1 VTTKELAERERSSG
15 TLLDD
20 ADLVAEGD
28 DMASLDRLVA
38 ESEIDQSWDVDRQAR
53 TLREAAAVTRPVE
66 PPRAV
71 EPPRIESRAPQPRK
85 MPPPLPSS
93 SGPVSASPSSLS
105 RTPDPMSVRMPPADV
120 SHPGALIDVLQVR
133 VLTLEEKRD
142 AVGLSRA
149 HMELAIASETILGDD
164 DRAVSHAE
172 AALKADPGSAAA
184 HALLRRMR
192 HGRAALPEMLV
203 HVDHELSAAS
213 TEAHKVELFALR
225 ARLLSA
231 LGNRSADVIK
241 TWEQTLSLAPHHP
254 AALRGLESDLAA
266 RAASAGA
273 KADEWESLATHLVRM
288 AEAYESEAGLAAW
301 LHVERAQI
309 LERLGGARIDAARD
323 SLERAVKLDPRVG
336 PVRDAL
342 VRHVSSQSD
351 WSSLVRLLDEE
362 AAVDS
367 SPARAA
373 RLELDAAIIAATRLE
388 DRRRACELLQRAAAR
403 APTVASVDRRVLDE
417 LVRHAEHDALWA
429 EAARARKAR
438 LELLKEPASIAYELR
453 ALAASAEEQG
463 ELDDAVTYV
472 NRALAI
478 DPTDRTLIEAL
489 DRLLSVGGKHEQR
502 LATWLQEA
510 ARTED
515 AALRARAFQ
524 RAAQICGELGRS
536 ADAVRHLRAA
546 WVVSPGDA
554 DILDALA
561 LQLSPV
567 HTEGST
573 AQSRSLVEIYTQ
585 AADETDDPGRK
596 TAYLEKAA
604 MLWEEILGDPTRA
617 ARAYERVLT
626 IDPDRVG
633 AILGLQR
640 SAARTGDA
648 RTLARALLEEARVS
662 PGGAAALGLH
672 VRAAD
677 HLASVDPARA
687 RQLVR
692 DVLKRD
698 PSHAAGRAL
707 ETRLEEDAG
716 RWDLAAKSLVARI
729 DLAPSAR
736 EKVALQLALAQVQ
749 HARLHAPLDA
759 LATLEKARALDPT
772 HPIPPQEIARILED
786 HGDFRAQRTALE
798 RLAANAQTPEE
809 RARHLVRAAEIDE
822 LCTND
827 DAGAMRAYRRALD
840 ESPDDELIAARL
852 ARVATRRTRRGHRG
866 DLAELAALLTKRME
880 RAGSPEAE
888 RAVAFDLASL
898 LVEIGQEPARAA
910 SLLESILAAQPDHV
924 PALRTLESV
933 RRRAGESPPA
943 LARALAAQGD
953 GLRDVRARL
962 GALWD
967 LVALEEWK
975 LPSAD
980 PAATYARI
988 LELDPTDPT
997 ALEATLRRELGKARQ
1012 GDPRARKSVFV
1023 SLRALVA
1030 FASDDD
1036 TRLALQLRLAMMLE
1050 AAAADTPE
1058 TQVGGELLREALDRY
1073 RDALGIDELSIAA
1086 ATGLARLAERLDN
1099 TEAAIA
1105 AATSLAE
1112 LAVEPRS
1119 RARHLVAA
1127 AELLLGRHGT
1137 DRLGPVAERRARA
1150 TRSLERALQADPDS
1164 MGAAGRL
1171 ATVLLEDHQGERL
1184 VTAFRDALGAA
1195 RAPDAVVMLGS
1206 EVARVARSELSD
1218 LTVAIDAMRRVRAVA
1233 PQHVSSLLTLAE
1245 LCIEA
1250 RVWPEAVDA
1259 LEAVVST
1266 SREIQSK
1273 LTAFFALAGIYEKV
1287 LLRPAEV
1294 ERVLRAALAVD
1305 PNNVRALRGLLRRL
1319 AAEPANEDEARARP
1333 RREETADLLG
1343 RLADAETD
1351 SDKKSAILLELADA
1365 QVRLRDTKAAEKTL
1379 ITAVVTS
1386 PSGARAL
1393 ARLTGLFRRAGK
1405 MDSAG
1410 YARALNAV
1418 IDVGEKMGRVDA
1430 RWYVALGQLELTE
1443 LARSADGVAHLERAV
1458 SIDPTLHE
1466 TSFELAT
1473 AYAQTG
1479 SHDDT
1484 ARVLLGMVTPSAAP
1498 LLAIADPAAGLAL
1511 LEQALSAT
1519 KRSDEAIV
1527 VSELRAIAG
1536 DLDDA
1541 RRAWLAARRMP
1552 PTDTVSAMLDRP
1564 TLVTS
1569 VLPSDGRH
1577 ILLEVAAA
1585 IAGIEGKVL
1594 KMDLGAAG
1602 VSSRGRISPRSGHPT
1617 RALLDRVA
1625 RQFGVEG
1632 VELVIAQT
1640 APRWRILA
1648 QETPWIVVPQSFVA
1662 QTETVQIAGLARA
1675 VARIA
1680 YGVPWLEE
1688 LLPKQVEALL
1698 SAAARQV
1705 VKGYGTADADMVAGY
1720 EPAIAKALAR
1730 RQRKVLEELAPH
1742 IAAPRSPPLAV
1753 DAFVLA
1759 LARAELRA
1767 AFLITG
1773 DLLATL
1779 EEMGLVHAEVHA
1791 ALASPSTGA
1800 LGAVLGHPL
1809 AQDLARFALAPEATA
1824 LRRRLGTTWTR
1835 P

>member
-1 VTTKELAERERSSG
+1 
-15 TLLDD
+15 
-20 ADLVAEGD
+20 
-28 DMASLDRLVA
+28 
-38 ESEIDQSWDVDRQAR
+38 
-53 TLREAAAVTRPVE
+53 
-66 PPRAV
+66 
-71 EPPRIESRAPQPRK
+71 
-85 MPPPLPSS
+85 
-93 SGPVSASPSSLS
+93 
-105 RTPDPMSVRMPPADV
+105 MSVRLPTDV
-120 SHPGALIDVLQVR
+120 SHSGALIDVLQLR
-133 VLTLEEKRD
+133 VLALEEKRD
-142 AVGLSRA
+142 AVGLARA

-164 DRAVSHAE
+164 ERAVGHAE

-192 HGRAALPEMLV
+192 HGRSALPEMLV

-225 ARLLSA
+225 ARLLAA
-231 LGNRSADVIK
+231 LGNRSAEVVK

-254 AALRGLESDLAA
+254 AALKGLESDLAA

-273 KADEWESLATHLVRM
+273 KADDCEGLASHLVRM

-309 LERLGGARIDAARD
+309 LERLGGARVDAARD
-323 SLERAVKLDPRVG
+323 ALERAVKLDPSVG

-362 AAVDS
+362 AAVE
-367 SPARAA
+367 PNPTRAA
-373 RLELDAAIIAATRLE
+373 RLELDAAIIAVTRLE
-388 DRRRACELLQRAAAR
+388 DRRRASDLLQRAAAR
-403 APTVASVDRRVLDE
+403 APTVPSVDRRVLDE

-429 EAARARKAR
+429 DAARARKAR
-438 LELLKEPASIAYELR
+438 LELVKEPAVIAYELR
-453 ALAASAEEQG
+453 ALAAAAEEQG
-463 ELDDAVTYV
+463 DLDDAVGYV

-478 DPTDRTLIEAL
+478 DPSDRMLIEAL

-515 AALRARAFQ
+515 APLRARAFQ
-524 RAAQICGELGRS
+524 RAAHICSELGRS

-567 HTEGST
+567 LTEGST

-585 AADETDDPGRK
+585 AADETEDAGRK

-617 ARAYERVLT
+617 ARAYERVLS
-626 IDPDRVG
+626 IDPDRIG

-640 SAARTGDA
+640 SAARTADA
-648 RTLARALLEEARVS
+648 RTLARALLEEARVT
-662 PGGAAALGLH
+662 PAGATALGLH

-698 PSHAAGRAL
+698 PSHPAGRAL

-729 DLAPSAR
+729 ELAPTAR
-736 EKVALQLALAQVQ
+736 DKVALQLALAQVQ
-749 HARLHAPLDA
+749 HTRLHAPLDA

-822 LCTND
+822 LCTGD
-827 DAGAMRAYRRALD
+827 DAGAMRTYRRALD
-840 ESPDDELIAARL
+840 ESPDDELIASRL

-866 DLAELAALLTKRME
+866 DLTELAALLTKRME

-888 RAVAFDLASL
+888 RQVAFDLASL

-910 SLLESILAAQPDHV
+910 SLLEGILAAQPDHV
-924 PALRTLESV
+924 AALRTLEAV

-943 LARALAAQGD
+943 LARALTAQGD
-953 GLRDVRARL
+953 GLKDQRARL

-980 PAATYARI
+980 PAATYGRI

-997 ALEATLRRELGKARQ
+997 ALEALLRRELSKARQ
-1012 GDPRARKSVFV
+1012 GDPRARKSVFA

-1050 AAAADTPE
+1050 AGAADTLDS
-1058 TQVGGELLREALDRY
+1058 QVAGELLREALDRY
-1073 RDALGIDELSIAA
+1073 RDALGIDELSVAA
-1086 ATGLARLAERLDN
+1086 ATGLARLAGRLDN
-1099 TEAAIA
+1099 AEAAVA

-1112 LAVEPRS
+1112 LAVDARS
-1119 RARHLVAA
+1119 RARHLVEA
-1127 AELLLGRHGT
+1127 AELLLGPHGT
-1137 DRLGPVAERRARA
+1137 ERLGPLAERRTRAARC
-1150 TRSLERALQADPDS
+1150 LERALQADPDS
-1164 MGAAGRL
+1164 MAAAGRL
-1171 ATVLLEDHQGERL
+1171 ATVLLEDGQGERL

-1195 RAPDAVVMLGS
+1195 RATEAVVMLGS

-1218 LTVAIDAMRRVRAVA
+1218 LTVAIDAMRRVRVVA

-1245 LCIEA
+1245 LCMEA

-1266 SREIQSK
+1266 SREIPPK
-1273 LTAFFALAGIYEKV
+1273 LTAFYALAGIYEKV
-1287 LLRPAEV
+1287 LQKPEEV
-1294 ERVLRAALAVD
+1294 ERVLRATLAVD
-1305 PNNVRALRGLLRRL
+1305 PNNVKALRGLLRRI
-1319 AAEPANEDEARARP
+1319 AAEAASDDEAKARV

-1343 RLADAETD
+1343 RLAGAETD
-1351 SDKKSAILLELADA
+1351 PEKKSALLLELADV
-1365 QVRLRDTKAAEKTL
+1365 QVRMRDGKAAERTL
-1379 ITAVVTS
+1379 IEAVVMS
-1386 PSGARAL
+1386 PSGVRAL
-1393 ARLTGLFRRAGK
+1393 ARLSGLFHRAGK
-1405 MDSAG
+1405 SDAPG
-1410 YARALNAV
+1410 LARALNAV
-1418 IDVGEKMGRVDA
+1418 IDVGEKVGRVDA
-1430 RWYVALGQLELTE
+1430 RWYVALGHVELTE
-1443 LARSADGVAHLERAV
+1443 LPRSADGIAHLERAV

-1479 SHDDT
+1479 AHEDA
-1484 ARVLLGMVTPSAAP
+1484 ARVLLGMITPSAAP
-1498 LLAIADPAAGLAL
+1498 LLAISDPSVGLSL

-1527 VSELRAIAG
+1527 VSELRVLAG
-1536 DLDDA
+1536 NIDDS

-1552 PTDTVSAMLDRP
+1552 PSEAANSTLDRP

-1585 IAGIEGKVL
+1585 ISGIEGKVL
-1594 KMDLGAAG
+1594 RVDLAAAG
-1602 VSSRGRISPRSGHPT
+1602 VSARGRISPRSGHPT

-1632 VELVIAQT
+1632 VELVVAQT
-1640 APRWRILA
+1640 APKWRILA
-1648 QETPWIVVPQSFVA
+1648 QETPWIVVPQAFVA

-1688 LLPKQVEALL
+1688 LLPKQIEALL
-1698 SAAARQV
+1698 TAAARQV
-1705 VKGYGTADADMVAGY
+1705 AKGYGSGDADIIAGY
-1720 EPAIAKALAR
+1720 ETAIAKALSR

-1742 IAAPRSPPLAV
+1742 IAAPRSPPLVV
-1753 DAFVLA
+1753 DAFIQA

-1779 EEMGLVHAEVHA
+1779 EEMRLVHPELHS
-1791 ALASPSTGA
+1791 ALEMQGTGA
-1800 LGAVLGHPL
+1800 LAAVLAHPL
-1809 AQDLARFALAPEATA
+1809 AQDLVRFALAPEATS

-1835 P
+1835 S

>member
-1 VTTKELAERERSSG
+1 VTTKELGEPERSSG

-20 ADLVAEGD
+20 ADVAEGD
-28 DMASLDRLVA
+28 DLASLDRLVA
-38 ESEIDQSWDVDRQAR
+38 ASETDPGWDAEAQAR
-53 TLREAAAVTRPVE
+53 TLREAATVMRPVTDGL
-66 PPRAV
+66 RAD
-71 EPPRIESRAPQPRK
+71 SRAPQPRK
-85 MPPPLPSS
+85 GPPPLPG
-93 SGPVSASPSSLS
+93 GPVSVSPASLS
-105 RTPDPMSVRMPPADV
+105 RTPDPMMARRTSDV
-120 SHPGALIDVLQVR
+120 SHAGGLIDVLQVR
-133 VLTLEEKRD
+133 LLALEERRD
-142 AVGLSRA
+142 AVGLARA

-164 DRAVSHAE
+164 DRAATHAE

-184 HALLRRMR
+184 HALLRRMK

-203 HVDHELSAAS
+203 HVDYELSAAS
-213 TEAHKVELFALR
+213 TEAHKVELYALR

-231 LGNRSADVIK
+231 LGNRTADVVK

-254 AALRGLESDLAA
+254 AALKGLESDLAA

-273 KADEWESLATHLVRM
+273 KADEWEALATHLVRM
-288 AEAYESEAGLAAW
+288 AQAYETEAGLAAW

-309 LERLGGARIDAARD
+309 LERLGGARVDAARD
-323 SLERAVKLDPRVG
+323 ALERAVKLDPAVG

-342 VRHVSSQSD
+342 VRHVASQSD

-362 AAVDS
+362 ATVET

-373 RLELDAAIIAATRLE
+373 RLELDAAIIAVTRLE
-388 DRRRACELLQRAAAR
+388 DRRRACVLLQRAAAR
-403 APTVASVDRRVLDE
+403 APTVPSVDRRVLDE

-429 EAARARKAR
+429 DAAVARKAR
-438 LELLKEPASIAYELR
+438 LELVKEPAAIAYELR
-453 ALAASAEEQG
+453 ALAAAAEEQG
-463 ELDDAVTYV
+463 ELDDAVGYV

-478 DPTDRTLIEAL
+478 DPSDRTLIEAL

-515 AALRARAFQ
+515 AALRAHAFH
-524 RAAQICGELGRS
+524 RAAQICAELGRS

-546 WVVSPGDA
+546 WVVSPGDP

-567 HTEGST
+567 LSEGSS
-573 AQSRSLVEIYTQ
+573 AQSRSLLEIYAQ
-585 AADETDDPGRK
+585 AAEETNDVGRK

-604 MLWEEILGDPTRA
+604 MLWEEILGDAPRA

-626 IDPDRVG
+626 IDPDRIG

-640 SAARTGDA
+640 SAARMGDA

-662 PGGAAALGLH
+662 PAGAGALGLH

-698 PSHAAGRAL
+698 PAHAAARAL

-716 RWDLAAKSLVARI
+716 RWDLAAKSLVTRI

-736 EKVALQLALAQVQ
+736 DKVSLQLALAQVQ

-786 HGDFRAQRTALE
+786 HGDHRAQRTALE

-822 LCTND
+822 LCTGD
-827 DAGAMRAYRRALD
+827 DAAAMRAYRRALD

-866 DLAELAALLTKRME
+866 DLTELAALLTKRME
-880 RAGSPEAE
+880 RAESPEVE
-888 RAVAFDLASL
+888 RSIAFDLASL

-910 SLLESILAAQPDHV
+910 SLLEGILAVRPDHV
-924 PALRTLESV
+924 PALRTLEAV
-933 RRRAGESPPA
+933 RRRSGESAPA
-943 LARALAAQGD
+943 LARALTAQGE
-953 GLRDVRARL
+953 GLKDVRARL

-980 PAATYARI
+980 PAATYSRI

-997 ALEATLRRELGKARQ
+997 ALEAMLRRELSNARQ
-1012 GDPRARKSVFV
+1012 GDPRARKSVFTA
-1023 SLRALVA
+1023 LRALVA

-1050 AAAADTPE
+1050 AAASDAPE
-1058 TQVGGELLREALDRY
+1058 PQVAAELLREALDRY
-1073 RDALGIDELSIAA
+1073 RDALGIDELSVAA
-1086 ATGLARLAERLDN
+1086 ATGLARLAGRLDN
-1099 TEAAIA
+1099 PEAAIA
-1105 AATSLAE
+1105 GATSLAE
-1112 LAVEPRS
+1112 LAVDPRS
-1119 RARHLVAA
+1119 RARHLVEA
-1127 AELLLGRHGT
+1127 AELLLGPHGAE
-1137 DRLGPVAERRARA
+1137 RLGPVGERRNRAARL
-1150 TRSLERALQADPDS
+1150 LERALQADPDS
-1164 MGAAGRL
+1164 ISAAGRL
-1171 ATVLLEDHQGERL
+1171 ATVLLDDGQGERL
-1184 VTAFRDALGAA
+1184 VTAFRDALVAA
-1195 RAPDAVVMLGS
+1195 RAAEAVVMLGS
-1206 EVARVARSELSD
+1206 EVARVARSELQD
-1218 LTVAIDAMRRVRAVA
+1218 LTVAIDAMRRVRAIA
-1233 PQHVSSLLTLAE
+1233 PQHVPSLLTLSE

-1266 SREIQSK
+1266 SREVPSK
-1273 LTAFFALAGIYEKV
+1273 LTAFYALAGIYEKV
-1287 LLRPAEV
+1287 LQKPDEV
-1294 ERVLRAALAVD
+1294 DRVLRAALAVD
-1305 PNNVRALRGLLRRL
+1305 PTNVRALRGLLRRL
-1319 AAEPANEDEARARP
+1319 SADLENEDEAHGRA
-1333 RREETADLLG
+1333 RREEIADLLG
-1343 RLADAETD
+1343 RLADAEAD
-1351 SDKKSAILLELADA
+1351 PEKKATILLELADV
-1365 QVRLRDTKAAEKTL
+1365 QVRLRDPKAAERTL
-1379 ITAVVTS
+1379 IEAVVTS
-1386 PSGARAL
+1386 PSGARAF

-1405 MDSAG
+1405 TDATG
-1410 YARALNAV
+1410 FARALNAV
-1418 IDVGEKMGRVDA
+1418 IDVGEKVGRVDA

-1443 LARSADGVAHLERAV
+1443 LARLPDGIAHLERAV
-1458 SIDPTLHE
+1458 TLDPGLHE

-1473 AYAQTG
+1473 AYAQTNA
-1479 SHDDT
+1479 HEDA
-1484 ARVLLGMVTPSAAP
+1484 ARVLLGMLTPSAAP
-1498 LLAIADPAAGLAL
+1498 LLATADPAAGLSL
-1511 LEQALSAT
+1511 LEKELAAT

-1527 VSELRAIAG
+1527 VSELRVLAG
-1536 DLDDA
+1536 DLDDT

-1552 PTDTVSAMLDRP
+1552 PAETANSMLDRP

-1585 IAGIEGKVL
+1585 ISGTEGKVVRMEL
-1594 KMDLGAAG
+1594 AAAG
-1602 VSSRGRISPRSGHPT
+1602 TSTRARISPRSGHPT

-1632 VELVIAQT
+1632 VELAVTPA
-1640 APRWRILA
+1640 APKWRIVA
-1648 QETPWIVVPQSFVA
+1648 QDTPWIVVPQSFVA
-1662 QTETVQIAGLARA
+1662 QTETVQICGLARA

-1688 LLPKQVEALL
+1688 LTPKQVEALL
-1698 SAAARQV
+1698 TAAARQV
-1705 VKGYGTADADMVAGY
+1705 VKAYGSGEGELVGGY
-1720 EPAIAKALAR
+1720 EAALAKALTR

-1742 IAAPRSPPLAV
+1742 IAAPRSPPLAA

-1767 AFLITG
+1767 AFLVTG
-1773 DLLATL
+1773 DLRAAL
-1779 EEMGLVHAEVHA
+1779 EEMRPGQADLNA
-1791 ALASPSTGA
+1791 AMESPGTGA
-1800 LGAVLGHPL
+1800 LAAVLAHPL
-1809 AQDLARFALAPEATA
+1809 AQDLVRFALAPEATS

-1835 P
+1835 S